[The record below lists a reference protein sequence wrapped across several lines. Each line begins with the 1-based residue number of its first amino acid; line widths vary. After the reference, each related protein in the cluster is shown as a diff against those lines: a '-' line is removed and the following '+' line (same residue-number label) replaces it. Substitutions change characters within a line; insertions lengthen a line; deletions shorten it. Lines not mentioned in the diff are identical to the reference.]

1 MKKISQLTILLCVC
15 FPVLASKAQEIYDFR
30 QSGEEIGSGQGSGRQ
45 KLPERDRNGADT
57 KLADTT
63 EEELIGS
70 KRQIS
75 EVPTGTKGGKDVYAE
90 TPLSATSSSPKQDWL
105 VLTRDSA
112 KNNFLRFKTVNNQ
125 QAFVIAQEELVEEVC
140 LERDLQLALKHNPNL
155 LTDVCRREVGVL
167 LKFHP
172 LSPLGNC
179 IKHGYNSDQ
188 CLDAASKSRVE
199 IAVKQSSAFRSEK
212 DVSSDPLALMDEAKN
227 KRFATVIEAAGPIK
241 AISPTTSN
249 VEKLERRQQLI
260 AGIES
265 SLVPLLD
272 ECAADNNFYLETT
285 QGINRNG
292 IYREKI
298 EQIKLDGN
306 KGTNEDKSDN
316 TFSPIPIP
324 LTHVRLLNQN
334 CTDLLKASRTF
345 ANNYPPYICA
355 EFGRFS
361 LKCVTSVQNWRRNV
375 VDTVKQLKREQKK
388 NAQKENKL
396 SSF

>member
-1 MKKISQLTILLCVC
+1 MKKILQLILVFCLF
-15 FPVLASKAQEIYDFR
+15 FPRSFSKGQDLYDFR
-30 QSGEEIGSGQGSGRQ
+30 RNSNTETTAGQDGGIVRLPDPDGLGR
-45 KLPERDRNGADT
+45 KLPDGSANDLTQR
-57 KLADTT
+57 
-63 EEELIGS
+63 EL
-70 KRQIS
+70 S
-75 EVPTGTKGGKDVYAE
+75 EVRSGAEGDGGVPSKSSDSE
-90 TPLSATSSSPKQDWL
+90 SSSPKQDWL
-105 VLTRDSA
+105 ILTRDTVKS
-112 KNNFLRFKTVNNQ
+112 NFLRFKTVNNQ
-125 QAFVIAQEELVEEVC
+125 QAFVIAQDELVEEVC

-188 CLDAASKSRVE
+188 CLDAAAKSKVE
-199 IAVKQSSAFRSEK
+199 IAAKQSSAFKSEK
-212 DVSSDPLALMDEAKN
+212 NVISDPLALMDEAKN
-227 KRFATVIEAAGPIK
+227 KRFAAVIEAVGPIN
-241 AISPTTSN
+241 AVSPTTSN
-249 VEKLERRQQLI
+249 VAKLEQRQQLI

-272 ECAADNNFYLETT
+272 ECATDNNFYLETT

-298 EQIKLDGN
+298 DQIKLDGN
-306 KGTNEDKSDN
+306 KGTNEDKSEN
-316 TFSPIPIP
+316 AFSPIPIP

-375 VDTVKQLKREQKK
+375 VDTVKQLKRERKK
-388 NAQKENKL
+388 KAQKQNRL